1 MRRYLYGYNFQGMEF
16 SFEIPAESQQEADD
30 RLRAIQRAAYFDGEV
45 MNTMSADLPGSGLI
59 VRLLVWLG
67 NLFK

>member
-1 MRRYLYGYNFQGMEF
+1 
-16 SFEIPAESQQEADD
+16 
-30 RLRAIQRAAYFDGEV
+30 